1 MSILIKEKLN
11 LIKFEELEEGR
22 PFLLEDDLYLK
33 LRDSIIKK
41 VNGRENGMEMNAI
54 KLKNSR
60 LKNIN
65 EEIVFVQPVE
75 VDVEYEKIYNWGW

>member
-75 VDVEYEKIYNWGW
+75 VDVEYEKIYN